1 MEKQHFP
8 EVKRIAGSAK
18 QVGDHFSLMNQALTE
33 KASHA
38 LYIYILNKRV
48 LYIYGYKWTNF
59 CLFFFL
65 FTFDFFSFLRVRVKK
80 RYKVWSQTPQTR
92 ME

>member
-8 EVKRIAGSAK
+8 EVKRIATSATHM
-18 QVGDHFSLMNQALTE
+18 GAYFSLMNQALTE

-59 CLFFFL
+59 CLFFLL
-65 FTFDFFSFLRVRVKK
+65 FTFDFFSFLWVRVKK
-80 RYKVWSQTPQTR
+80 RYKVWSQSPQTR